1 MCIRLIETAQTEK
14 RNILI
19 ELIYVIILA
28 ASAMGDMK
36 DFSVSMTR
44 VMKAISLLI
53 VMTGGIILFVSGN
66 INRIKTAG
74 SFVGVYGFILI
85 GIIVWSI
92 FLWIVNLE
100 TIDFII
106 RGTAKFMYQFLVLLI
121 IFAAVYMFGERA
133 IYTTFYG
140 IALANTLMLLINMGI
155 YGPADSIQSVIAMV
169 TGNGEQEGF
178 ARAMEIHDITF
189 TYGFFIIYA
198 VFFAQH
204 SKERN
209 ICIIVSLFF
218 FLLGWKR
225 IAMAALPIA
234 IFLGL
239 IIGRMKSKTRIGFM
253 KFIAW
258 SLVILSFVYIVVT
271 HTGLFAKI
279 TDYLNMDTMGRNEV
293 YDYIKKYYNI
303 SIGFIGYGFEYTTV
317 ILQQIAK
324 ANPEAH
330 IGVVALHNN
339 ILTLYI
345 ELGFVGFWAWMLY
358 TWIFQLNWMLNHW
371 GEKTAMLF
379 FLCEV
384 YIFITYMTDN
394 TLYYYYTSLVLR
406 LVPMAYAFHKT
417 TVQDI
422 KLWPWVKVQKIT

>member
-1 MCIRLIETAQTEK
+1 MSINLIETEEIEK
-14 RNILI
+14 RKIFVEILYI
-19 ELIYVIILA
+19 IILA
-28 ASAMGDMK
+28 ASAMGDMNG
-36 DFSVSMTR
+36 FSVSMTR

-53 VMTGGIILFVSGN
+53 VFTGGVMLFVSGN
-66 INRIKTAG
+66 IKRIKTAG
-74 SFVGVYGFILI
+74 SFVGVYGFILV

-106 RGTAKFMYQFLVLLI
+106 RGATKFMYQFLVLMI
-121 IFAAVYMFGERA
+121 ICAAVYMFGERA

-140 IALANTLMLLINMGI
+140 IALANTIMLLINMGI
-155 YGPADSIQSVIAMV
+155 YGPVESVQSVITML
-169 TGNGEQEGF
+169 TGSGEQAGF

-189 TYGFFIIYA
+189 TYGFFIIYS

-204 SKERN
+204 NKER
-209 ICIIVSLFF
+209 ILCIFVSLFF

-225 IAMAALPIA
+225 IALLALPVA

-239 IIGRMKSKTRIGFM
+239 ILGRMRSRTRIRFM
-253 KFIAW
+253 KFLAW
-258 SLVILSFVYIVVT
+258 AFVAVSFAYIVIT
-271 HTGLFAKI
+271 RTGLFTAI
-279 TDYLNMDTMGRNEV
+279 TNYLNMDTMGRNEV
-293 YDYIKKYYNI
+293 YDYIKKYYDI

-339 ILTLYI
+339 ILTIYI
-345 ELGFVGFWAWMLY
+345 ELGFIGFWAWMLY

-406 LVPMAYAFHKT
+406 LLPMAYTFHKQT
-417 TVQDI
+417 AQDI